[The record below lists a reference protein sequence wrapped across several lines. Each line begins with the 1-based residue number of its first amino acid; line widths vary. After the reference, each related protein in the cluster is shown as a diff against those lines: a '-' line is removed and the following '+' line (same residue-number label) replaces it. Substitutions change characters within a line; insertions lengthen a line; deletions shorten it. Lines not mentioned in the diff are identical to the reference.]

1 MSCCIICVFRHV
13 FCHAAFVRIELTVMI
28 VTTASKA
35 PFMSPEH
42 VTDRQTD
49 RQTDGRIAA
58 LLNRD
63 VGLTLS
69 GLGLDIGLMAS
80 GLGLIEIGLVASN
93 I

>member
-1 MSCCIICVFRHV
+1 
-13 FCHAAFVRIELTVMI
+13 VRIELAVMI

-42 VTDRQTD
+42 VTD

-93 I
+93 IYSAHDIN